1 MVRPPEVKE
10 AREVASLAPPEPVSE
25 EPVSGAPASVG
36 PPETAA
42 SVEDLCVEVSLLFL
56 RVVRSLRR
64 LSDPLPAPLREQVRQ
79 LVSPALGSRLAG
91 ARGREPSGRHLGV
104 LLTLALAGPMS
115 VGHLAERTDSSLAT
129 TSAVVGELADLG
141 LVVRAEDPADRR
153 RTLVSIPDAHREVVE
168 RVLAARLRPL
178 ARALGQLDPDDA
190 AGLTSGLRHLAAALE
205 AAGSVASS
213 DHLAETDAG
222 STDREGR
229 PAGREQDRERRTA
242 VGGAGLG
249 GSAATRETEE
259 RDE

>member
-1 MVRPPEVKE
+1 M
-10 AREVASLAPPEPVSE
+10 APPPTLEDRAELTP
-25 EPVSGAPASVG
+25 PTAASGPASNS
-36 PPETAA
+36 AA

-64 LSDPLPAPLREQVRQ
+64 LSDPLPGPLREQVRE
-79 LVSPALGSRLAG
+79 LVSPELRARLAG

-115 VGHLAERTDSSLAT
+115 VGRLAERTDSSLAT

-153 RTLVSIPDAHREVVE
+153 RTLVSIPTAHRELVE

-178 ARALGQLDPDDA
+178 AAALGHLDPADA

-205 AAGSVASS
+205 AAGGTTSPGRATESNTPLS
-213 DHLAETDAG
+213 DREGRTEDREGDREAPLAG
-222 STDREGR
+222 STDGPSG
-229 PAGREQDRERRTA
+229 PAG
-242 VGGAGLG
+242 
-249 GSAATRETEE
+249 TRETEE

>member
-1 MVRPPEVKE
+1 MVRPPAVEDRAAVTPPTT
-10 AREVASLAPPEPVSE
+10 AS
-25 EPVSGAPASVG
+25 GPASDV
-36 PPETAA
+36 AA

-64 LSDPLPAPLREQVRQ
+64 LSDPLPGPLREQVHQ
-79 LVSPALGSRLAG
+79 IVSPELRARLAG
-91 ARGREPSGRHLGV
+91 AREREPSGRHLGV

-115 VGHLAERTDSSLAT
+115 VGHLAERTDSPLAT

-153 RTLVSIPDAHREVVE
+153 RTLVSIPTAHRELVE

-178 ARALGQLDPDDA
+178 AAALGHLDPADA

-205 AAGSVASS
+205 AAGGTTSPGRA
-213 DHLAETDAG
+213 AETDVAGSDREDRREDREGDRGAQPAG
-222 STDREGR
+222 STDG
-229 PAGREQDRERRTA
+229 PS
-242 VGGAGLG
+242 
-249 GSAATRETEE
+249 GSAGTRETEE